1 MPYLNN
7 VRTPYDKLVGSST
20 LPASN
25 GSPVHKNLL
34 KADRKQTDAVKAIVR
49 NMKMKS
55 SYTPDLFEDPV
66 LHRQWVLL
74 LAKALER
81 YDEIDPEDDPTL
93 PDLEKFDKRL
103 KQISANF
110 NNLFQ
115 SGYVAPK
122 VSTPPPHPENNLHVV
137 NAAKTGNFDNI
148 TVVMLRNYLASVG
161 MSDVHRKRKTEL
173 IKIVKNSV

>member
-122 VSTPPPHPENNLHVV
+122 VSTPPPSSREQPSCC
-137 NAAKTGNFDNI
+137 KC
-148 TVVMLRNYLASVG
+148 S
-161 MSDVHRKRKTEL
+161 
-173 IKIVKNSV
+173 KNGQF